1 MNSKPTQK
9 LDKSLDTTT
18 SQVQHLKI
26 IQLLLKQTIMTATII
41 CGESSAYLSLKSIL
55 QFIKSIWL
63 NQCRTTI
70 VLASKHLTTR
80 LVSFVLLC
88 VHLHQLLFIENDKS
102 YQLGPKPSRLR
113 ADDELRSNLVTSRQL
128 LNSKSNLT
136 RNYNSNTINPEF

>member
-1 MNSKPTQK
+1 MPQM
-9 LDKSLDTTT
+9 
-18 SQVQHLKI
+18 QHLKI
-26 IQLLLKQTIMTATII
+26 IQLRPKQTIMTATII

-55 QFIKSIWL
+55 QFTKSIWM

-102 YQLGPKPSRLR
+102 YQIGPKPAKFK
-113 ADDELRSNLVTSRQL
+113 ADDELRSNLSTSRL
-128 LNSKSNLT
+128 LFNNKSILNIKMVLDSSSYLNLNMRDDRYLDLKFST
-136 RNYNSNTINPEF
+136 T